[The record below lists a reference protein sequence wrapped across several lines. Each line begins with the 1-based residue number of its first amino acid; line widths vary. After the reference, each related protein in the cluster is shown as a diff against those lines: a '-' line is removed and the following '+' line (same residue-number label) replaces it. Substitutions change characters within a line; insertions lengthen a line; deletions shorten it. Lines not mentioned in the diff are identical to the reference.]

1 MTITTANWPA
11 AFRLA
16 PFALGAL
23 LLSAE
28 CRADWK
34 FKPSFDLSETYSD
47 NVGLQQDALAQRE
60 WVSDAASGFTLSNN
74 SRRLKLNASAEWHLF
89 GYENKGLRTDGQAL
103 DPTVDPSVDPTL
115 LGARRQANSTRAYRL
130 QSTATVVDQLF
141 YVDAQADRRRQ
152 PISAFGPLSANEFS
166 NVNRSEISSW
176 NISPYLQH
184 RFGNKAA
191 LTVRFAR
198 DAVKGGGAAFGDSM
212 ASTRIVELN
221 SVDGNR
227 LAGSGTGLQSGLAG
241 ISGLSGFTGTAA
253 GAGPGAAAAASGS
266 RFGWTLSYSHQDLD
280 TQSIEPG
287 VRTGRTSSE
296 TATAGARWRVVPTV
310 NLTADAGYDRYSYQ
324 AIQGG
329 TNGKRWSLGAIWTPS
344 SRTSLQASF
353 GHRFFGKTGLLA
365 FNHRSRNTTWTL
377 DYNDEVTTTRSQFLL
392 PASIDT
398 AAMLDRM
405 FASQFPDPV
414 ARQQAVQAYMAASGL
429 PTSLAESINFLS
441 NRYFRDRRLRGA
453 LVWRL
458 SKTSVSLSVFR
469 DQRTGLSVQ
478 QTDSLLLGSTLAS
491 LNDNTRQRG
500 AAASLNYNLSSRT
513 SAYAGFD
520 VNHARSLSG
529 GLDNDRR
536 ALSVGLSR
544 RFGARTSGGI
554 QVRRVVGTLA
564 LAGQRDYH
572 ENAVVANFT
581 VKY

>member
-1 MTITTANWPA
+1 MPQAAHRLPA
-11 AFRLA
+11 SFRLA

-34 FKPSFDLSETYSD
+34 FTPSFDLSETYSD
-47 NVGLQQDALAQRE
+47 NINLQQDSLAQRE
-60 WVSDAASGFTLSNN
+60 WVSDAGSSFNLSNN
-74 SRRLKLNASAEWHLF
+74 SRRLKLNATAEWHLY
-89 GYENKGLRTDGQAL
+89 GYENKGLRSSDQAADATL
-103 DPTVDPSVDPTL
+103 DPAVDPAL
-115 LGARRQANSTRAYRL
+115 LTARRQANSTRSYRL
-130 QSTATVVDQLF
+130 QSTAMVVDELL
-141 YVDAQADRRRQ
+141 YLDAQADRRRQ
-152 PISAFGPLSANEFS
+152 PISAFGPLSVNAFS

-176 NISPYLQH
+176 TISPYLQH

-198 DAVKGGGAAFGDSM
+198 DAVQGGGSAFGDSM
-212 ASTRIVELN
+212 ASTRVVELD

-227 LAGSGTGLQSGLAG
+227 LAGAGTAAQSN
-241 ISGLSGFTGTAA
+241 LSGMSGIGGVSDSAA
-253 GAGPGAAAAASGS
+253 GAGPASAASGS

-280 TQSIEPG
+280 TKSAEAS

-296 TATAGARWRVVPTV
+296 SSTAGARWRVVPTF
-310 NLTADAGYDRYSYQ
+310 NLTANVGYDSYRYQ

-329 TNGKRWSLGAIWTPS
+329 TKGNRWSLGAIWTPS

-392 PASIDT
+392 PAAIDT

-429 PTSLAESINFLS
+429 PASMSESINFLS
-441 NRYFRDRRLRGA
+441 NRYFRDRHLRA
-453 LVWRL
+453 AAVWRL
-458 SKTSVSLSVFR
+458 SKTSLSLSAFR
-469 DQRTGLSVQ
+469 DQRNALSVQ
-478 QTDSLLLGSTLAS
+478 QTDSVLLGSTLAS
-491 LNDNTRQRG
+491 LNDDTRQRG
-500 AAASLNYNLSSRT
+500 GSASLNYNLSPRT
-513 SAYAGFD
+513 SANANFD
-520 VNHARSLSG
+520 LTRAHSLSNG
-529 GLDNDRR
+529 VDSDQR
-536 ALSVGLSR
+536 AMSVGLSH
-544 RFGARTSGGI
+544 RFGLRSSGAI
-554 QVRRVVGTLA
+554 QVRHVAGTLA
-564 LAGQRDYH
+564 LAGQKDYH